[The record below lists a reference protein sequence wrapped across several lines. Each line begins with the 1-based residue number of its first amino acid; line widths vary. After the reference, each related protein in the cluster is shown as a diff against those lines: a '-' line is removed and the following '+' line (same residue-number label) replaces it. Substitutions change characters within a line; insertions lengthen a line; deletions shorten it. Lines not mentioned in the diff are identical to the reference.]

1 MNVPKKQRS
10 YYSGK
15 KKRHTHKSQVFVE
28 QSSKRILSTMYGKGR
43 QHDFSVL
50 KQSRCVHSLGK
61 DTELLADS
69 GYQGVAKYH
78 PKSRTPHKRWKGK
91 VLSQEQLDHNRTLA
105 KERILAEHVIRKL
118 KVFRVLKE
126 IYRHRR
132 RRFAL
137 RLTLIAAL
145 YNLDLAVP

>member
-1 MNVPKKQRS
+1 MPGRKALRDDHSLEIVVVDIAESPVERPKKQRN

-50 KQSRCVHSLGK
+50 KQSRCVHSLDK

-78 PKSRTPHKRWKGK
+78 PKSRIPHKRWKG
-91 VLSQEQLDHNRTLA
+91 
-105 KERILAEHVIRKL
+105 
-118 KVFRVLKE
+118 
-126 IYRHRR
+126 
-132 RRFAL
+132 
-137 RLTLIAAL
+137 
-145 YNLDLAVP
+145 